1 MSNEGTSCFAFNFF
15 LYKQLSPP
23 RGGGGGYSD
32 IFTHTRLGLF
42 FWGFK
47 SLNFNIIFGCSEK

>member
-23 RGGGGGYSD
+23 RGGGGGGTLIFSHIRDSD
-32 IFTHTRLGLF
+32 YF
-42 FWGFK
+42 FGGSK
-47 SLNFNIIFGCSEK
+47 V